1 MLSKVFSFALASLLT
16 GASAKAELVD
26 RIVAIIDRE
35 VVTLSEAEQA
45 SEIARSRGGASV
57 GLVDIVERLIES
69 RLVEREVERFTGEP
83 APSDLVQRAFEE
95 VRAGSPSDAAFREML
110 ARSGLTEEEL
120 WTTLRRQ
127 VAVAQY
133 LERRFRPLTFV
144 TEEQIAAYYR
154 DELAPAVEGDR
165 LPELDEVSESIRRI
179 LEERAF
185 NARVEEWI
193 AVLKERAK
201 IRRYVW

>member
-1 MLSKVFSFALASLLT
+1 MRSRVFSLALTALLT
-16 GASAKAELVD
+16 GASAGAETVD

-45 SEIARSRGGASV
+45 SEIARARGGEKV
-57 GLVDIVERLIES
+57 LLVDVVERLIES

-83 APSDLVQRAFEE
+83 VPPPLVERAFEE
-95 VRAGSPSDAAFREML
+95 VREGSPSAAEFRQML
-110 ARSGLTEEEL
+110 ARDGLSEEEL
-120 WTTLRRQ
+120 RATLRRQ

-133 LERRFRPLTFV
+133 LERRFRPMTFV

-154 DELAPAVEGDR
+154 DELAPSVEGRR
-165 LPELDEVSESIRRI
+165 LPELDDVSESIRRI

-185 NARVEEWI
+185 NARVEVWI
-193 AVLKERAK
+193 AALKGRAK

>member
-1 MLSKVFSFALASLLT
+1 MRSRGAAFALASFLAA
-16 GASAKAELVD
+16 GSARAELVD

-45 SEIARSRGGASV
+45 SEIARARSQTDVA
-57 GLVDIVERLIES
+57 LVEVVERLIES
-69 RLVEREVERFTGEP
+69 RLVEREVERFTSEP
-83 APSDLVQRAFEE
+83 VSSDLVERAFGE
-95 VRAGSPSDAAFREML
+95 VRAASPSDAAFREML
-110 ARSGLTEEEL
+110 ARSGLSEEEL
-120 WTTLRRQ
+120 RGTLRRQ

-144 TEEQIAAYYR
+144 TEDQIEAYYR
-154 DELAPAVEGDR
+154 DELAPSVGGQR
-165 LPELDEVSESIRRI
+165 LPELAEVSESIRRI

-193 AVLKERAK
+193 AALKKTAK
-201 IRRYVW
+201 IQRYVW

>member
-1 MLSKVFSFALASLLT
+1 MRSRTLFFGLLALM
-16 GASAKAELVD
+16 ASAFARAELVD

-45 SEIARSRGGASV
+45 QEIAFARAKEDV
-57 GLVDIVERLIES
+57 ALVDVVERLIES
-69 RLVEREVERFTGEP
+69 RLVEREVERFTSEP
-83 APSDLVQRAFEE
+83 VPSELVERAFDE
-95 VRAGSPSDAAFREML
+95 VRAGSPEGAAFQRML
-110 ARSGLTEEEL
+110 ERSGLSEEEL
-120 WTTLRRQ
+120 RATLRRQ

-144 TEEQIAAYYR
+144 TDDQIEAYYR
-154 DELAPAVEGDR
+154 DELAPSVSRER
-165 LPELDEVSESIRRI
+165 LPELAEVSDSIRRI

-193 AVLKERAK
+193 TGLKDRAT